1 MAIINFS
8 VPDEVKQEFDELFA
22 SESEST
28 VLIDLMRRAIEERK
42 RAQQRQTV
50 FKRILQLRENAPT
63 VSEAE
68 VQRAR
73 DELRE

>member
-8 VPDEVKQEFDELFA
+8 VPDDVKREFDELFA
-22 SESEST
+22 DQNESA
-28 VLIDLMRRAIEERK
+28 VLTDLMRRAIEERK
-42 RAQQRQTV
+42 RTQRRQAV
-50 FKRILQLRENAPT
+50 FDRILQLRGNAPT

-68 VQRAR
+68 IRRAR